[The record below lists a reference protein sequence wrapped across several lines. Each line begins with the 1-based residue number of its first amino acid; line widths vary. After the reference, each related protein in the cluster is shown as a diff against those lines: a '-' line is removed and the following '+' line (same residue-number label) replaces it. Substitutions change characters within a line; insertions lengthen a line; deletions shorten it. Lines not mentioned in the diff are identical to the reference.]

1 VLFGGYLESYA
12 VEHNRSVPVLVIKCI
27 EAIESMGGLRK
38 EGIYRVSG
46 RQSSVEQLKH
56 EFELDE
62 DQVILD
68 SRYDVFTIATVLK
81 TYFREMKRPLFDFNI
96 QSRLAY
102 SSKLSKL
109 FLYCNSD
116 INAYSNFIKKPFL
129 RSNDLVY

>member
-1 VLFGGYLESYA
+1 MFGGYLESYA
-12 VEHNRSVPVLVIKCI
+12 VEHNRSVPVLVTKCI
-27 EAIESMGGLRK
+27 EAIESMGGLQK

-62 DQVILD
+62 DKVILD
-68 SRYDVFTIATVLK
+68 SKYDVFTIATVLK

-109 FLYCNSD
+109 FSYCNDD